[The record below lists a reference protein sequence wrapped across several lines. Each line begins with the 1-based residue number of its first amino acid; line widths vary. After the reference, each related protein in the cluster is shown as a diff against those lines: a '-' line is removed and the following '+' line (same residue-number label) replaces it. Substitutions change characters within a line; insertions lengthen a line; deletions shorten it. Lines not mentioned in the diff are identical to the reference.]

1 MSQLRQYSRILTLV
15 SALMCALI
23 LPRLVHAGP
32 ILVDASVSI
41 NNGLFHYNYG
51 VTNNSPL
58 DLSVV
63 TISLFSS
70 PLAIQ
75 NLVAPTGFNTN
86 FDVRLGLLDFLE
98 NTRSFT
104 MGTTVSGF
112 QFDSPFGPNTSSF
125 TALALNSNGGLIS
138 FAGQTLAPQVTTP
151 VPEPSTFVLA
161 LTSGMLLIGGRRFS
175 RVINSRRTESRV

>member
-1 MSQLRQYSRILTLV
+1 MNHPQQCGKFLVLTG
-15 SALMCALI
+15 ALLCALV

-32 ILVDASVSI
+32 VLVNPTVSMSS
-41 NNGLFHYNYG
+41 GGFHYNYS

-125 TALALNSNGGLIS
+125 TALALNSNGGLVS